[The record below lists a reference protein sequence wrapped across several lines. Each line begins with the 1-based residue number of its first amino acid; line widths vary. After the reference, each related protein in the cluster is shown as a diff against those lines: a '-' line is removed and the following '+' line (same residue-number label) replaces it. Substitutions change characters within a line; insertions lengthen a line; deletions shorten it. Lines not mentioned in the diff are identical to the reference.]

1 MSTAG
6 PREAVVIGA
15 GISGLAAALRLS
27 EMGCSVKLLEAE
39 SGPGGAIR
47 TLKKYGFLIEGGPE
61 SFLTEKRAALEM
73 CKHLGLL
80 DQVTGTN
87 REHRRSFIL
96 RGGKMHSTPEGFY
109 LLGPARYR
117 PFVRT
122 GLLSWKGKL
131 RALMDLWLPRGGE
144 AEDESL
150 ASFVRRRLGQ
160 ELLTYLAQ
168 PLVAGIY
175 TADAEK
181 LSLRATF
188 PVFLEIEQR
197 WRSVILGLRKRSAAR
212 RAEQASGARYGLFAT
227 LRGGLGDM
235 VAAMAAKLPAGT
247 LTCGEKIE
255 SMRRAGSGWRLIM
268 AGGEEIETEAV
279 CLAVPAHVSAGL
291 LASVDDEL
299 AALLRATSYAT
310 SITVNLGFK
319 STQVR
324 HPLDGF
330 GFVTPAVER
339 RRVLACTFSSTKF
352 PGRAPEGHVL
362 LRAFM
367 GGALQPEVEQLSEDE
382 LIATARAELSEILG
396 LKGEPACAFVH
407 VHPRSMPQYGVG
419 HLERVGRIGERV
431 RALPGLALAGNGF
444 TGIGLPDC
452 IRRAEE
458 AVAGLYEDKAGGPAS
473 LLKGNDPEP

>member
-1 MSTAG
+1 MAG
-6 PREAVVIGA
+6 PREAIVVGA
-15 GISGLAAALRLS
+15 GISGLAAALKLA

-39 SGPGGAIR
+39 SKPGGAIR
-47 TLKKYGFLIEGGPE
+47 TLKKDGFLIEGGPE

-80 DQVTGTN
+80 DRVIGTN

-96 RGGKMHSTPEGFY
+96 RDGKMHPTPEGFY

-117 PFVRT
+117 PFVGT
-122 GLLSWKGKL
+122 GLLSWRGKL
-131 RALMDLWLPRGGE
+131 RALMDLVLPRGGGGD
-144 AEDESL
+144 DESL
-150 ASFVRRRLGQ
+150 ASFVRRRLGK

-227 LRGGLGDM
+227 LHGGLGDL
-235 VAAMAAKLPAGT
+235 VAAMTAKLPAGT
-247 LTCGEKIE
+247 LVCGKRIS
-255 SMRRAGSGWRLIM
+255 SMRRAGSGWILAFEDGTEM
-268 AGGEEIETEAV
+268 KTEAV
-279 CLAVPAHVSAGL
+279 CLAAPAHVSAGL
-291 LASVDDEL
+291 LAAEDDEL
-299 AALLRATSYAT
+299 ASLLRATSYAT
-310 SITVNLGFK
+310 SVTVNLGFK

-324 HPLDGF
+324 HRLDGF

-367 GGALQPEVEQLSEDE
+367 GGALQPDTERMSEDE
-382 LIATARAELSEILG
+382 LVATARADLSEILG
-396 LKGEPACAFVH
+396 LEGEPECAFVH
-407 VHPRSMPQYGVG
+407 VHARSMPQYGVG

-452 IRRAEE
+452 IRVAEE
-458 AVAGLYEDKAGGPAS
+458 AVSGLYADENDGKAGS
-473 LLKGNDPEP
+473 LKGSDPGS